1 MPRSKPGAL
10 PLGDTPTTD
19 LQIDK
24 WCGTRDLNPH
34 TSRRQ
39 NLNLVRLPISPVP
52 QMVAT
57 ARFELATPTL
67 WVLCSNQLSYV
78 AILRHHIGFARRIM
92 LILTNLVKY
101 FFAKKSCFLF
111 FCLQIQHFA
120 KKTIVF
126 SCTKLTASFHFCL
139 KLGKHWCYIWQH
151 TFP

>member
-1 MPRSKPGAL
+1 MAGVLGFEPRDAEIKTRCLTAWRYPNTNFCKP
-10 PLGDTPTTD
+10 
-19 LQIDK
+19 K

-78 AILRHHIGFARRIM
+78 AILFCVHRIGLRGALCWFYPCSSNVFSQKM
-92 LILTNLVKY
+92 W
-101 FFAKKSCFLF
+101 FLSLLPTISTLWHKNSI
-111 FCLQIQHFA
+111 FCLLNN
-120 KKTIVF
+120 
-126 SCTKLTASFHFCL
+126 SL
-139 KLGKHWCYIWQH
+139 K
-151 TFP
+151 